1 MSIQLELIEKK
12 EFKKSNWDF
21 YEDGI
26 IRIRIKDNAEIELE
40 DTIIEYNYIKNRPDY
55 LPMRILVIPGKNSTA
70 SKEVRDYS
78 NSEERRS
85 IVNAQAYV
93 VESLAHKIIVN
104 FMKTFYKTPVKFK
117 VFSDEDEAL
126 SWLLKQ

>member
-126 SWLLKQ
+126 NWLLKQ

>member
-104 FMKTFYKTPVKFK
+104 FMKTFYKTPV
-117 VFSDEDEAL
+117 
-126 SWLLKQ
+126 

>member
-1 MSIQLELIEKK
+1 
-12 EFKKSNWDF
+12 
-21 YEDGI
+21 
-26 IRIRIKDNAEIELE
+26 
-40 DTIIEYNYIKNRPDY
+40 
-55 LPMRILVIPGKNSTA
+55 
-70 SKEVRDYS
+70 DYS

-126 SWLLKQ
+126 NWLLKQ